1 MSSTSA
7 TAALEPEDDLGL
19 DWSQPIKKD
28 ATDQEVDELKLE
40 WSVDDEEVD
49 EDADDKIKRDPNL
62 KNREAVQDEEDDT
75 RFTKMGCD
83 IMAQQFKFIACLKI
97 MMEEVSCT

>member
-7 TAALEPEDDLGL
+7 TDALEPEDDLGL

-28 ATDQEVDELKLE
+28 ASDQVDELKLE
-40 WSVDDEEVD
+40 WSDDEEED
-49 EDADDKIKRDPNL
+49 EDANDEINRDPNL